1 MLHGSGGRALTSAT
15 RWGYNDIAATNNII
29 MIYPDTKAWDSVGK
43 IDPEFY
49 KTNEGMV

>member
-1 MLHGSGGRALTSAT
+1 MLHGSGARAINGSKV
-15 RWGYNDIAATNNII
+15 GYNDIAATNNII
-29 MIYPDTKAWDSVGK
+29 IVYPDTRAWDSIGV